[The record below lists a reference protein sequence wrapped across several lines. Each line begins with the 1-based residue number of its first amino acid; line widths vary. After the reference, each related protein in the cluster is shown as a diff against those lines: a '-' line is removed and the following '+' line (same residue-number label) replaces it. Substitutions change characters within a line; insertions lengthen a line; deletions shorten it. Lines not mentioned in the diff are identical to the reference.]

1 MADDIPFERS
11 FDAPAGDLQDIS
23 PLVRRMVAGNAG
35 PFTFT
40 GTCTYVVGRGEV
52 AVIDPGPDEPAHV
65 AALLRALEGERVK
78 QIVITHTHRDHS
90 PAARAV
96 QEATGAPVVGCAPH
110 RASRPL
116 AAGEAKRLD
125 ASADRVYEPDR
136 ILGEGD
142 RVEGDGWTLAALET
156 PGHTANHLAFA
167 LEEERALFSGDH
179 VMAWSTTI
187 VAPPD
192 GSMGDYM
199 ASLAKLQGRD
209 DRVYW
214 PGHGGPVTNPARF
227 VRALIHHRRQREASI
242 LDRVAAGDG
251 LISAIVPK
259 LYEGLQP
266 ALHGAAALSVFAH
279 LEDLVRRGAVATEGA
294 PSLAGRY
301 WLP

>member
-1 MADDIPFERS
+1 MNKR
-11 FDAPAGDLQDIS
+11 Q
-23 PLVRRMVAGNAG
+23 
-35 PFTFT
+35 
-40 GTCTYVVGRGEV
+40 
-52 AVIDPGPDEPAHV
+52 
-65 AALLRALEGERVK
+65 
-78 QIVITHTHRDHS
+78 
-90 PAARAV
+90 AR
-96 QEATGAPVVGCAPH
+96 H

-125 ASADRVYEPDR
+125 ASADRDYEPDR